1 MNQTTQSSPT
11 TSAWLLGVK
20 DALPLLGGYIPVAIS
35 FGLISVQAG
44 FSALE
49 TTLISVL
56 IYAGASQFLF
66 VAMVAS
72 GAPLWLVVLMTLL
85 INARHVVYGPN
96 LAPYLSADAASRCWP
111 WLMHGL
117 TDQIFALA
125 HSRLPQLCAQDR
137 LGWYTAAALL
147 AWFSWIAGTALG
159 AVAGMQIT
167 QRWPLLGDV
176 MPFALPALFL
186 VLLAP
191 RFTSKIWSLTLGCA
205 IGVAMLL
212 KLLGISNGAIPLA
225 ALAGMAMFYLLQ
237 SRQKAKSG
245 VMSHG

>member
-1 MNQTTQSSPT
+1 MQPPT
-11 TSAWLLGVK
+11 TTLPHQSPWLLGARE
-20 DALPLLGGYIPVAIS
+20 ALPLLGGYIPVAIS

-44 FSALE
+44 FSPVE
-49 TTLISVL
+49 TVLISTL

-96 LAPYLSADAASRCWP
+96 LAPYITSSRSWF

-125 HSRLPQLCAQDR
+125 HSRLPQLPAQHR
-137 LGWYTAAALL
+137 LGWYSAAAWV
-147 AWFSWIAGTALG
+147 AWLSWIIGTALG
-159 AVAGMQIT
+159 AFAGAQIT
-167 QRWPLLGDV
+167 QWWPLLGEV

-191 RFTSKIWSLTLGCA
+191 RFNSNLWSITLCCT
-205 IGVAMLL
+205 IGVAMVL
-212 KLLGISNGAIPLA
+212 KVLGIHNGAIPLA
-225 ALAGMAMFYLLQ
+225 ALAGISMFYLLQ
-237 SRQKAKSG
+237 ASTKPRSKA
-245 VMSHG
+245 HE

>member
-1 MNQTTQSSPT
+1 MDVSTNTSPI
-11 TSAWLLGVK
+11 TSPWLLGAK

-35 FGLISVQAG
+35 FGLISIQAG
-44 FSALE
+44 FGALE
-49 TTLISVL
+49 TVLISTL

-66 VAMVAS
+66 IAMVAS

-96 LAPYLSADAASRCWP
+96 LAPYLPSGRWWP

-125 HSRLPQLCAQDR
+125 HSRLPQLAMKDR
-137 LGWYTAAALL
+137 LGWYTAAALV

-159 AVAGMQIT
+159 AIAGAQIT
-167 QRWPLLGDV
+167 QRWPLLGEV

-191 RFTSKIWSLTLGCA
+191 RFTSTVWSLTLGCT
-205 IGVAMLL
+205 ISVAMLL

-225 ALAGMAMFYLLQ
+225 ALAGVAMFYLLQ
-237 SRQKAKSG
+237 ARANARAKSG
-245 VMSHG
+245 TISHG

>member
-1 MNQTTQSSPT
+1 MDKITNTSPTSSP
-11 TSAWLLGVK
+11 WLLGVK

-44 FSALE
+44 FGALE
-49 TTLISVL
+49 TVLISTL

-66 VAMVAS
+66 IAMVAS
-72 GAPLWLVVLMTLL
+72 GAPLWLVVLLTLL

-96 LAPYLSADAASRCWP
+96 LAPYLPTSRYWP

-125 HSRLPQLCAQDR
+125 HSRLPQLAEKER
-137 LGWYTAAALL
+137 LGWYTAAALV

-159 AVAGMQIT
+159 AVAGAQIT

-191 RFTSKIWSLTLGCA
+191 RFTSIAWSLTLGCT
-205 IGVAMLL
+205 ISVAMLL
-212 KLLGISNGAIPLA
+212 KLFGISNGAIPLA
-225 ALAGMAMFYLLQ
+225 ALAGVSMFYLLQ
-237 SRQKAKSG
+237 ARANSRAKNG
-245 VMSHG
+245 AISHG